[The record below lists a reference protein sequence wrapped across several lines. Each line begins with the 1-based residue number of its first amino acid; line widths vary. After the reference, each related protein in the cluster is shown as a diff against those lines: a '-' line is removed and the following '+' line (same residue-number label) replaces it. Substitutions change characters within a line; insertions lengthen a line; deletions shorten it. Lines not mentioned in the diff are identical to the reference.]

1 MVVSYPTVLT
11 LLAEEQ
17 LSGTLDIAPGV
28 VVSVSEVLTDDASIR
43 IEKAWAKPVDMY
55 ASTEVGVVA
64 IGSRDDV
71 GLHVCEEAIVE
82 VVDDRGA
89 PVPPGMPGSK
99 VLLTNLVNRAQP
111 LIRYELADSVVLAAG
126 PDPSGRPYDRIQRVD
141 GRSDDVLA
149 LPAADGGLVSVHPY
163 VLRAPFT
170 LLPEVVQYQIVHR
183 RDELLVRVVPRRRS
197 EPDLVERVETA
208 MRTAVAG
215 AGARIDVSV
224 VAVDRIEREPG
235 HAAKV
240 KLVVSEVPATG

>member
-1 MVVSYPTVLT
+1 MT
-11 LLAEEQ
+11 EER
-17 LSGTLDIAPGV
+17 LSGSLDIEPRV
-28 VVSVSEVLTDDASIR
+28 VVIVSEVLTDDASIR
-43 IEKAWAKPVDMY
+43 IETAWAKPVDMY
-55 ASTEVGVVA
+55 ASPEVGVVA

-71 GLHVCEEAIVE
+71 GLHVCEEAIVA
-82 VVDDRGA
+82 VVYDRGA

-111 LIRYELADSVVLAAG
+111 FIRYELADSVVLAAG

-183 RDELLVRVVPRRRS
+183 SDELLVRVLPRRRS
-197 EPDLVERVETA
+197 ASDLVARVEA
-208 MRTAVAG
+208 AVQRAVAD

>member
-1 MVVSYPTVLT
+1 M
-11 LLAEEQ
+11 
-17 LSGTLDIAPGV
+17 
-28 VVSVSEVLTDDASIR
+28 
-43 IEKAWAKPVDMY
+43 
-55 ASTEVGVVA
+55 
-64 IGSRDDV
+64 
-71 GLHVCEEAIVE
+71 E

-89 PVPPGMPGSK
+89 PVPPGLPGSK

-141 GRSDDVLA
+141 GRSDDVLS
-149 LPAADGGLVSVHPY
+149 LPTADGGFVSVHPY
-163 VLRAPFT
+163 LVRAPFT

-183 RDELLVRVVPRRRS
+183 QRRPARQGGAPAAIRLRPGGAGRDCH
-197 EPDLVERVETA
+197 A
-208 MRTAVAG
+208 HAVAG